1 VIIKKIEH
9 NFIPKEDFKIDNFTL
24 LNYESIN
31 SLFINQ
37 YNNLPFLKRINEI
50 KKTLVNT
57 LKQNKN
63 QIIEEVIKHYD
74 YKIDKVRDC
83 MQDCPER
90 RKLIIKLTDS
100 RDLLIK
106 KILKESKT
114 IVKEYI
120 SKCVIL
126 SPVQY
131 YMNFLND
138 TKLFNE
144 LCCEFT
150 DSFILENLRVNTMNN
165 LNQSLIEIEDLAP
178 IMYIKFLVG
187 GLDEKITIRH
197 VVIDEAQDFSP
208 FQLYVIK
215 TLIGGNSFT
224 ILGDLCQGIYSYRG
238 ITDWKK
244 VSQDIFG
251 KDNYSTLTL
260 EQSYRTT
267 IEIMEAASSVIKH
280 LNDPN
285 LPTPKPVI
293 RHGEPVQIIEKS
305 SLKDI
310 SLEIADKIIN
320 IKSEGFKSIAI
331 ICKTSEECKRLK
343 AEFKTFEFEV
353 DIITGNEAE
362 YKGGV
367 VLIPSYLVKGLEF
380 DVVIVANGS
389 KEIYST
395 DPLEVKLLYIAMTR
409 PLHRLYIYSH
419 GERAEVLS
427 ECDKEK

>member
-1 VIIKKIEH
+1 
-9 NFIPKEDFKIDNFTL
+9 
-24 LNYESIN
+24 
-31 SLFINQ
+31 
-37 YNNLPFLKRINEI
+37 
-50 KKTLVNT
+50 
-57 LKQNKN
+57 
-63 QIIEEVIKHYD
+63 
-74 YKIDKVRDC
+74 
-83 MQDCPER
+83 
-90 RKLIIKLTDS
+90 
-100 RDLLIK
+100 
-106 KILKESKT
+106 
-114 IVKEYI
+114 
-120 SKCVIL
+120 
-126 SPVQY
+126 
-131 YMNFLND
+131 
-138 TKLFNE
+138 
-144 LCCEFT
+144 
-150 DSFILENLRVNTMNN
+150 
-165 LNQSLIEIEDLAP
+165 
-178 IMYIKFLVG
+178 MYIKFLVG